1 MKILGRASGVEVV
14 SVVLNVVVDVVV
26 VDVVV
31 VGVVVIV
38 VVVIVVEAGI
48 GDEADKPFLWR
59 ARSTKFANVT
69 EELNENWKTKS
80 KLIIV

>member
-1 MKILGRASGVEVV
+1 MKILGRASGVDVV

-38 VVVIVVEAGI
+38 VVVVVVVEAGI

-69 EELNENWKTKS
+69 EELNEN
-80 KLIIV
+80 

>member
-38 VVVIVVEAGI
+38 VVVVEAGI

>member
-38 VVVIVVEAGI
+38 VVVVEAGI

-69 EELNENWKTKS
+69 EELNEN
-80 KLIIV
+80 

>member
-1 MKILGRASGVEVV
+1 MKILGRASGVDVV

-38 VVVIVVEAGI
+38 VVVVVVVEAGI
-48 GDEADKPFLWR
+48 GDEADKPFL
-59 ARSTKFANVT
+59 
-69 EELNENWKTKS
+69 
-80 KLIIV
+80 